1 MKVIFLKDVKK
12 QGKKGE
18 IKEVKDGYGMNF
30 LIKNGY
36 AVQATN
42 TGVNRLKK
50 ETAEAELQE
59 NLLIKECENVK
70 QQLEKMTLKIPVKT
84 GEEDRVFGSVSTKQI
99 VSELKKQGIEID
111 KKGIIIDGSLT
122 SLGVHKVKV
131 ELHKK
136 VIAELK
142 VQLVKEK

>member
-1 MKVIFLKDVKK
+1 MKVIFIKDLKG

-18 IKEVKDGYGMNF
+18 IKEVSDGYANNF

-84 GEEDRVFGSVSTKQI
+84 GEGDRVFGSVSTKQI

>member
-1 MKVIFLKDVKK
+1 M
-12 QGKKGE
+12 
-18 IKEVKDGYGMNF
+18 
-30 LIKNGY
+30 
-36 AVQATN
+36 
-42 TGVNRLKK
+42 KK

>member
-1 MKVIFLKDVKK
+1 MKVIFLKDVKN

-50 ETAEAELQE
+50 EKAEAELEE
-59 NLLIKECENVK
+59 NLKIKDCEKLKEN
-70 QQLEKMTLKIPVKT
+70 LEKLTIEIPVKT
-84 GEEDRVFGSVSTKQI
+84 GEQDRVFGSVSTKQI
-99 VSELKKQGIEID
+99 VSELKRLGYEID
-111 KKGIIIDGSLT
+111 KKGIEIDSGLS
-122 SLGVHKVKV
+122 SLGVHQIKIV
-131 ELHKK
+131 LHKK
-136 VIAELK
+136 VTATVKIK
-142 VQLVKEK
+142 LVKQK